1 MAKLND
7 ADFGAKLVAAY
18 RAYRDLHEAGAL
30 DSDAEHPRD
39 TVNNWI
45 STIRDCKAQD
55 EGGLGPVEIQ
65 KRAEDDQ
72 QPGST
77 PVTGAGS
84 PAGNAGPKPA
94 QDGRYTVTS
103 DSRPLFETADGR
115 VLRGNDALEARAKQS
130 NPTRAANM
138 ASRIKGFDRLK

>member
-1 MAKLND
+1 VAKLSD

-55 EGGLGPVEIQ
+55 QGGLGPVEIQ
-65 KRAEDDQ
+65 NKAKDDE
-72 QPGST
+72 QPSLT
-77 PVTGAGS
+77 AG
-84 PAGNAGPKPA
+84 GNAGNGGPTPA
-94 QDGRYTVTS
+94 QDGRYVVGL
-103 DSRPLFETADGR
+103 DGQPRFEHADGR
-115 VLRGNDALEARAKQS
+115 VTTGADALTARARQA
-130 NPTRAANM
+130 NPSRAAAM